1 MQQQYRYVRGEIC
14 SEQTLA
20 SRDSLQSTRRGVY
33 FYGFIIQRNIWTE
46 LSRFKSF
53 FNFQAGNYV
62 RDDVVACTI
71 QLISETQ
78 SQQGYAVS
86 ALWYALEKDTSDKQ
100 PLAQVATWCIG
111 EYGDLLLYG
120 PPSEDAETPIN
131 VSSTVATVVLTTDGQ
146 KIN

>member
-1 MQQQYRYVRGEIC
+1 M
-14 SEQTLA
+14 
-20 SRDSLQSTRRGVY
+20 
-33 FYGFIIQRNIWTE
+33 
-46 LSRFKSF
+46 
-53 FNFQAGNYV
+53 
-62 RDDVVACTI
+62 ACTI

-86 ALWYALEKDTSDKQ
+86 ALWRALEKDTSDKQ

-131 VSSTVATVVLTTDGQ
+131 VSSIVATIVFIRDGQ
-146 KIN
+146 KLINSVSDSSMNQFKLKADLNIY

>member
-1 MQQQYRYVRGEIC
+1 M
-14 SEQTLA
+14 
-20 SRDSLQSTRRGVY
+20 
-33 FYGFIIQRNIWTE
+33 
-46 LSRFKSF
+46 
-53 FNFQAGNYV
+53 

-86 ALWYALEKDTSDKQ
+86 ALWRALEKDTSDKQ

-131 VSSTVATVVLTTDGQ
+131 VSSIVATVVFIRDGQ